1 MKPSMVP
8 RREVSGASTIGRDE
22 SRKPLLKAYMFQR
35 RVLFCCSCLM
45 VLSLLT
51 WIIAIATDHWI
62 IISGAGGIFIPETR
76 RFFMSSHSG
85 LWRFCRN
92 TVIPSPLKDADV
104 VRNFTS
110 FAIQNPTTLREAQR
124 NCSRLDFIKDFSK
137 SEVHMP
143 LENFTE
149 EARQRMFAHWVL
161 DDRASFNKF
170 KDEFY
175 RLVLSTKEARDELI
189 AIDAKPRIID
199 PVDVKGIISKNIF
212 GKALQTVVVN
222 STNYY
227 FVIPETAQMAM
238 FKGWNERA
246 YVPRLFW
253 PYAKE
258 LGLPAYVLDEE
269 RVILQLVPPKP
280 PKNNKPTKY
289 YKYEA
294 NSRCKYIDMF
304 PSAGERMDPGF
315 DWTLMDYI
323 RSQASFACITVFV
336 MILGSVFSFYTFQNP
351 RYMFKRL
358 AGGIDLVAAST
369 AMVVLQV
376 LFASVDY
383 TKEHL
388 FYSYPDG
395 AELTYGYGVFFAW
408 FTFGVNLVSGF
419 LFIWYSGKKKGSKA
433 PTDEIAAADE
443 MTIMGR

>member
-1 MKPSMVP
+1 MIK
-8 RREVSGASTIGRDE
+8 RDVSSASTIGRDDAA
-22 SRKPLLKAYMFQR
+22 RKPLLKAYMFQR

-62 IISGAGGIFIPETR
+62 IITGAGGIFIPETR

-85 LWRFCRN
+85 LWRFCRH
-92 TVIPSPLKDADV
+92 TAIPTPLKDADV
-104 VRNFTS
+104 VRNFTA

-124 NCSRLDFIKDFSK
+124 NCSRLDYIKEFNS
-137 SEVHMP
+137 VPVQFP
-143 LENFTE
+143 LESFTE
-149 EARQRMFAHWVL
+149 EARQRMFAHWVRN
-161 DDRASFNKF
+161 DKVPFNKF

-175 RLVLSTKEARDELI
+175 RLVLSTQEARDELI
-189 AIDAKPRIID
+189 AIDAKPRIIN
-199 PVDVKGIISKNIF
+199 PVDVGDIVRSNVF

-222 STNYY
+222 GTNYY
-227 FVIPETAQMAM
+227 FVIPETAQAAM
-238 FKGWNERA
+238 FKGWNEKA
-246 YVPRLFW
+246 YIPKLFW

-258 LGLPAYVLDEE
+258 LGLPAYVLDDN

-280 PKNNKPTKY
+280 PKNMRNKH
-289 YKYEA
+289 YEYA
-294 NSRCKYIDMF
+294 YNSRCKYIDMF

-336 MILGSVFSFYTFQNP
+336 MILGSVFSFYTFANP

-358 AGGIDLVAAST
+358 AGGINLVAGST
-369 AMVVLQV
+369 ALVVLQV

-408 FTFGVNLVSGF
+408 FTFGVNVTSGI
-419 LFIWYSGKKKGSKA
+419 LFIWYSGKKKGAKA
-433 PTDEIAAADE
+433 PTDEIAMADE

>member
-1 MKPSMVP
+1 MSKSMVP
-8 RREVSGASTIGRDE
+8 RREVSGASTIGQDE

-110 FAIQNPTTLREAQR
+110 FAIQNPTVLREAQR
-124 NCSRLDFIKDFSK
+124 NCSRLDFIKEFSK
-137 SEVHMP
+137 VEVQFP
-143 LENFTE
+143 LTNFTE

-161 DDRASFNKF
+161 DDRHTFTKF

-199 PVDVKGIISKNIF
+199 PVDVKGIISKDIF

-222 STNYY
+222 GTNYY

-258 LGLPAYVLDEE
+258 LNLPAYVLDED

-280 PKNNKPTKY
+280 TKHAKQSKY
-289 YKYEA
+289 YKYET

-336 MILGSVFSFYTFQNP
+336 MILGSVFSFYTFSNP

-395 AELTYGYGVFFAW
+395 AELTYGYGVFLAW
-408 FTFGVNLVSGF
+408 FTFGVNLISGL